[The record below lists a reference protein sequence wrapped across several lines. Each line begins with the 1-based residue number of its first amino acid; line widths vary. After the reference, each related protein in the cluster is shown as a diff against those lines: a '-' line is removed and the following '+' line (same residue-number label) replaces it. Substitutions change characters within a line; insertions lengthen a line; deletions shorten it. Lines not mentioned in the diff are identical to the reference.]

1 MSISLGFYWRK
12 LFFFAGFAVVAYAL
26 VSNLSYFKADTAPSF
41 TRTSQTIYN
50 LKVEVLQNGRI
61 KVDDKYI
68 KERVD
73 IKSDFEEVRLPLI
86 DNPGAYIEKA
96 KITLILPKD
105 VSSRTEKEILGIH
118 GVGQTKSTVE
128 SANRISYEA
137 QKISPYGVV
146 SIVAK
151 MPKGTVSLSFSEKIL
166 SKVVLLN
173 GYWLY
178 IGMALP
184 FLVFLLMLII
194 TSVRFSRQKV
204 TNPTDEKDVPPMMLP
219 PAVVGVLYRQKL
231 TAKELSATLID
242 LAIRD
247 NIFIIYRERSFGFG
261 KNKLGQLLPFEKILL
276 SKIFKHNLFSDR
288 EEIERRINN
297 HLYSQKISLVSAGVY
312 EIATRLG
319 YFRNNLTNYHKKL
332 KFALI
337 IFSVIFVMAFFA
349 TLLFMENAENLVFLW
364 LGCLASTIIVYLLA
378 NKVPIR
384 TDAGR
389 GALVEWLK
397 FRNFLSNPSNLE
409 FSNDNYQTFEKY
421 LPYAMALDCEVAWVK
436 RFSGQN
442 FMLPDWFIT
451 DKSLVLEDFCL
462 ALFPIISYVGQS
474 FAAIREPGFD

>member
-1 MSISLGFYWRK
+1 M
-12 LFFFAGFAVVAYAL
+12 
-26 VSNLSYFKADTAPSF
+26 
-41 TRTSQTIYN
+41 
-50 LKVEVLQNGRI
+50 EVLANGRI
-61 KVDDKYI
+61 KVDDKFI

-105 VSSRTEKEILGIH
+105 VASRTDKEILGIH

-151 MPKGTVSLSFSEKIL
+151 MPRGTVSLGFVEKVL

-178 IGMALP
+178 VGMALP
-184 FLVFLLMLII
+184 FLVFLIMLII
-194 TSVRFSRQKV
+194 TSIRFSGQKIKY
-204 TNPTDEKDVPPMMLP
+204 PTEEKSAPPMMLP
-219 PAVVGVLYRQKL
+219 PAVVGVLFRQKL
-231 TAKELSATLID
+231 TAKELSASLID

-247 NIFIIYRERSFGFG
+247 NIYIIYRERGFGFG

-297 HLYSQKISLVSAGVY
+297 HLYSQKISLVSSGVY

-337 IFSVIFVMAFFA
+337 VLSLVFVLAFFL
-349 TLLFMENAENLVFLW
+349 TLLLLENASNLVFLW
-364 LGCLASTIIVYLLA
+364 LGCLASSTIVYLMA
-378 NKVPIR
+378 SRVPIR
-384 TDAGR
+384 TNAGQE
-389 GALVEWLK
+389 ALLEWLK

-409 FSNDNYQTFEKY
+409 FSNDNYETFEKY
-421 LPYAMALDCEVAWVK
+421 LPYAMVLDCEVAWVK

-442 FMLPDWFIT
+442 FLLPDWFIT
-451 DKSLVLEDFCL
+451 DQSLVLEDFCL